1 MLIVLLEISMDQ
13 GEKLEL
19 SVMDNIIIF
28 LIVNQGLN

>member
-19 SVMDNIIIF
+19 SVMDNIFIF